1 MSDPLAS
8 PIPPSPDG
16 GERELAFC
24 HPGFAGAGE
33 RYGKGRTAHTIHVW
47 WARRPHAAMRA
58 VVFAS
63 LCRRS
68 DPEALAMLQ
77 TLGGSVSLPPEPFK
91 RAGRMI
97 QEQWGGPP
105 RLLDMFGG
113 GGTIPLEA
121 LRLGAEVHSA
131 DFHPMAVFIQRC
143 LLNAS
148 RVLSPSA
155 LSEQL
160 ERSGKRVLQRLA
172 EDTAALYPLRPR
184 IATYLWT
191 HAMACS
197 GCGYRF
203 FLTRRPWLSTRK
215 GIFLRSGAAKADA
228 QTLLLSEN
236 GPDPPFASPWQ
247 GRSGT
252 ARCPRCGHPNR
263 PRIQDCET
271 YLVARVRA
279 RGKQG
284 KEYESGTAP
293 ALPDP
298 DWMAHAQ
305 AGLLNEMDLELP
317 GGRFFA
323 WSGIVNPPLYGLDRP
338 TRLFTPRQQ
347 LSLLFLIRALKL
359 EHQRL
364 ISRRSRPV
372 ADAVLGFLSALIDQM
387 IDWNCRLSTW
397 IPQNEQVGRAF
408 CGPGVSMTWDFAE
421 TDPVSQGPGNLW
433 GKLRRIIQGAE
444 GLADLSGTAEVIQA
458 PAQALPFPAAHF
470 DAVVTD
476 PPYYDNLYYSVLAGF
491 FFPWKRMALAPVEPA
506 LFAAPFPDVAAEL
519 VASARRGGGQAAAY
533 RNYRRALGQALC
545 EARRVL
551 RPNGVFTM
559 VYGHGAIWA
568 WTAFIHAFRRTD
580 FYIQEVF
587 PLNVERRARPRAMR
601 SAARHVCMAFLATP
615 RPGARPL
622 LGQEGFFKALNGLIQ
637 GGWERKLRARGWGEG
652 DIAAVLFA
660 RAAALLANARPMPDL
675 DDPSALDQAQARLGA
690 RFNGFKIIRRKT
702 L

>member
-1 MSDPLAS
+1 MCEPLAS
-8 PIPPSPDG
+8 PIPLSPDG
-16 GERELAFC
+16 GDRELAFC
-24 HPGFAGAGE
+24 HPGFVGAGE
-33 RYGKGRTAHTIHVW
+33 RYGKGQTAHTIHVW

-68 DPEALAMLQ
+68 DPEALTMLK

-91 RAGRMI
+91 QAGQMVRD
-97 QEQWGGPP
+97 QWGGPP
-105 RLLDMFGG
+105 RVLDMFGG
-113 GGTIPLEA
+113 GGTIPIEA
-121 LRLGAEVHSA
+121 LRLGAEVHST
-131 DFHPMAVFIQRC
+131 DIHPLSVFIQRC

-148 RVLSPSA
+148 QALSPAA
-155 LSEQL
+155 LSRQL
-160 ERSGKRVLQRLA
+160 DRSGKRVLQRLA
-172 EDTAALYPLRPR
+172 NDTTALYPLRPWA
-184 IATYLWT
+184 ATYLWT
-191 HAMACS
+191 YAMACA

-215 GIFLRSGAAKADA
+215 GIFLSLGKAKADA

-236 GPDPPFASPWQ
+236 GGSPLLASPWQ

-252 ARCPRCGHPNR
+252 ARCPCCGHPNR
-263 PRIQDCET
+263 PCIQDCSEH
-271 YLVARVRA
+271 LAAQVRTL
-279 RGKQG
+279 GKQG
-284 KEYESGTAP
+284 KRYESGTAS
-293 ALPDP
+293 ALPDLG
-298 DWMAHAQ
+298 WMARKQ
-305 AGLLNEMDLELP
+305 ERLLNEMDLELP
-317 GGRFFA
+317 GGRFSA

-347 LSLLFLIRALKL
+347 LSLLFLIRALRQ
-359 EHQRL
+359 EHQQL
-364 ISRRSRPV
+364 ISRRSRLV
-372 ADAVLGFLSALIDQM
+372 ADCVIGFLSALIDQM

-433 GKLRRIIQGAE
+433 GKLRRIRQGAE
-444 GLADLSGTAEVIQA
+444 GLADLAGLAEVIQA

-491 FFPWKRMALAPVEPA
+491 FFPWKRMALAPVQPA
-506 LFAAPFPDVAAEL
+506 LFAEPFPAVEGEL
-519 VASARRGGGQAAAY
+519 VASARRGGGQEAAY
-533 RNYRRALGQALC
+533 RNYCQELGKALC

-551 RPNGVFTM
+551 RPDGVFTM

-568 WTAFIHAFRRTD
+568 WTALIHAFRQTD

-601 SAARHVCMAFLATP
+601 SAARHICMAFLATP
-615 RPGARPL
+615 RAEARPR
-622 LGQEGFFKALNGLIQ
+622 LGRDGFLKALQALIT
-637 GGWERKLRARGWGEG
+637 GALGSRLAARDWSKG
-652 DIAAVLFA
+652 DIAAVLFS
-660 RAAALLANARPMPDL
+660 RAVALLANARPIPDL
-675 DDPSALDQAQARLGA
+675 DDLTALDQAQARLGE